1 MGNLL
6 PYILEESEDLDN
18 DSLVT
23 FNIHLQQSKDE
34 QSVKEFHELDE
45 AAQQALVELI
55 VQDNV
60 SEKTREKMVKCLLGE
75 NEPNKN
81 TEAIK
86 KHLTKL
92 AQQQEKWL
100 SSSLIATQP
109 SLINKTQG
117 TKSVVIECGAQ
128 LKLG

>member
-1 MGNLL
+1 
-6 PYILEESEDLDN
+6 
-18 DSLVT
+18 
-23 FNIHLQQSKDE
+23 
-34 QSVKEFHELDE
+34 
-45 AAQQALVELI
+45 
-55 VQDNV
+55 
-60 SEKTREKMVKCLLGE
+60 MVKCLLGE